1 MFKELEHKKLN
12 ILILNPRHLADSQ
25 TIKAETQA
33 VNDKFSQIK
42 RESDKV
48 NNAVTQQKIQTDAIN
63 LVNDIL
69 DDNNPYKN
77 IGTESIWIEDNL
89 FDNNDRQAV
98 KNISKEILDTTNPIN
113 DIISIDGDIPIEI
126 DNEIP
131 IETITIED
139 GIEIPSD
146 DGMAIL
152 TPKKSKNNNYKCKS
166 GASCIRK
173 IKKIYLRQ
181 KSRPQL
187 KKVNKK
193 VANWL
198 RKAGCLETDD
208 SQTVD
213 YNNDTNITDL
223 DDVETINYS
232 NDTNIYDLNDLYK
245 TDFKN
250 NSGSQMLKKLLKNP
264 EIQLEKNPTKDLHLG
279 IIITMILLI

>member
-1 MFKELEHKKLN
+1 M
-12 ILILNPRHLADSQ
+12 
-25 TIKAETQA
+25 
-33 VNDKFSQIK
+33 
-42 RESDKV
+42 
-48 NNAVTQQKIQTDAIN
+48 
-63 LVNDIL
+63 VNDIL

-77 IGTESIWIEDNL
+77 IGTEGIWREDNL

-146 DGMAIL
+146 DGMAIAA
-152 TPKKSKNNNYKCKS
+152 PKKSKNNNYKCKS

-173 IKKIYLRQ
+173 NKKIYLRQ

-193 VANWL
+193 VKKSWL
-198 RKAGCLETDD
+198 
-208 SQTVD
+208 
-213 YNNDTNITDL
+213 
-223 DDVETINYS
+223 
-232 NDTNIYDLNDLYK
+232 
-245 TDFKN
+245 
-250 NSGSQMLKKLLKNP
+250 
-264 EIQLEKNPTKDLHLG
+264 LG
-279 IIITMILLI
+279 N